1 MQFLLHEA
9 DPVAAPQLMVLAM
22 QMKMDITIYPQGVIF
37 HGYVPIRGRI
47 THLQTEDGSGYNWI
61 VSFGN
66 EKYFI
71 NTRRSPCPKL

>member
-9 DPVAAPQLMVLAM
+9 SPAVAMTIMTMAM
-22 QMKMDITIYPQGVIF
+22 RQKMDITIYPRGVIF
-37 HGYVPIRGRI
+37 HGYVPVRGKI

-71 NTRRSPCPKL
+71 DTRRSPCPRI